1 MSSVKMEQYL
11 KRLLNSVGTTGA
23 FTIVKSGLV
32 NGDEIVVDGLT
43 KVKNGAKVQ
52 ATELSKTQIET
63 AKQ

>member
-1 MSSVKMEQYL
+1 MALQ
-11 KRLLNSVGTTGA
+11 GA

-32 NGDEIVVDGLT
+32 NGDEVVVDGLT

-63 AKQ
+63 AKTIGGRRVEILY